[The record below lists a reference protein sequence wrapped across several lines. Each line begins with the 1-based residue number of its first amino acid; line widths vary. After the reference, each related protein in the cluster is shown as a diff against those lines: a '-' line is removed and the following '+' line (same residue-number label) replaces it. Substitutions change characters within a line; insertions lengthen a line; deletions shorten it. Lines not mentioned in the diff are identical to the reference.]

1 MNGWI
6 QSCSAKFLGN
16 FRSLKQPP
24 FQSAVYLLLRYVGC
38 SFSDFAHT
46 YIIAVTCKC
55 WWHTWL
61 QSELTSQWE
70 HSLSWHACVDS
81 GGVRLA
87 QRCGW
92 TMVERFPKLCLHW
105 SCLCWTP
112 GPQDTL
118 HSDHELASQLSD
130 PLSETLTHE
139 NNFTNM
145 AWEIKLVLMRSE
157 SFL

>member
-1 MNGWI
+1 MNWH
-6 QSCSAKFLGN
+6 ALVA
-16 FRSLKQPP
+16 L
-24 FQSAVYLLLRYVGC
+24 
-38 SFSDFAHT
+38 FSDFAHT
-46 YIIAVTCKC
+46 YIFAITCKC

-81 GGVRLA
+81 GGVKLA
-87 QRCGW
+87 QRWGW

-118 HSDHELASQLSD
+118 HSDHELASQLSE
-130 PLSETLTHE
+130 PLSETMTHE
-139 NNFTNM
+139 YNFTNM
-145 AWEIKLVLMRSE
+145 AWEIKLVLI
-157 SFL
+157 SFNLNLFPLASTPICANQFEKSIHLDHHAN